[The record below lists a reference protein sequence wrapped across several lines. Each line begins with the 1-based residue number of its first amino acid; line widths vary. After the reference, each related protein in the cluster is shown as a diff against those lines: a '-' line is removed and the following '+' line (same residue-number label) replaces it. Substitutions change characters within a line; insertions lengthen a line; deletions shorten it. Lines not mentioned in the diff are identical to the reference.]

1 MSLVARELNYGLI
14 ECYMIK
20 ALIVDDEKSS
30 RSVLS
35 ELLKEFCPN
44 VFISGE
50 ASSAELAYEFILK
63 TPVDLVF
70 LDIQMP
76 TGNGF
81 TLLQKFD
88 ELPFDVVFVTS
99 YDQYAI
105 NAIKF
110 SALDYLLKPV
120 AIDLLKDAVAKAMD
134 RKSKRSH
141 SQPQVIN
148 LLQLVNAD
156 VLEKKIAVHQND
168 HVVFVKVSDIL
179 YIEGESNY
187 TSIKISSTETYTS
200 SKTLKEFEEYL
211 KNFDFFIR
219 IHKEVII
226 NVHHIAK
233 YSKGDPFI
241 IEMKDKKEFEAS
253 RRRKTEVLALLK

>member
-1 MSLVARELNYGLI
+1 
-14 ECYMIK
+14 MIN

-35 ELLKEFCPN
+35 ELLKEFCPD
-44 VFISGE
+44 VFIAGE
-50 ASSAELAYEFILK
+50 AASAEIAYEFIIK

-81 TLLQKFD
+81 TLLQKFV

-120 AIDLLKDAVAKAMD
+120 AIDLLKDAVAKAID
-134 RKSKRSH
+134 RKAKRSRT
-141 SQPQVIN
+141 QPQVVN

-156 VLEKKIAVHQND
+156 VIEKKIALHQND
-168 HVVFVKVSDIL
+168 NVVFVKIGDIL

-187 TSIKISSTETYTS
+187 TSIKISSNETYTS

-211 KNFDFFIR
+211 KSFDFFVR

-241 IEMKDKKEFEAS
+241 IEMIDKKEFEAS
-253 RRRKTEVLALLK
+253 RRRKTEVLAMLK

>member
-1 MSLVARELNYGLI
+1 
-14 ECYMIK
+14 MIN

-30 RSVLS
+30 RAVLIQ
-35 ELLKEFCPN
+35 LLKEFCPEVN
-44 VFISGE
+44 ILGE
-50 ASSAELAYEFILK
+50 ATSAQLAYDFILK

-81 TLLQKFD
+81 TLLQKFTV
-88 ELPFDVVFVTS
+88 LPFDVIFVTS

-120 AIDLLKDAVAKAMD
+120 AIDLLKDAVTKAIETKGK
-134 RKSKRSH
+134 KSNT
-141 SQPQVIN
+141 QPQVIN
-148 LLQLVNAD
+148 LLQLVDAD
-156 VLEKKIAVHQND
+156 VTEKKIALHQKD
-168 HVVFVKVSDIL
+168 AVRFVKVSDIL

-187 TSIKISSTETYTS
+187 TSITISTLEKYTS
-200 SKTLKEFEEYL
+200 SRTLKEFEEYL
-211 KNFDFFIR
+211 QSFDFFVR

-226 NVHHIAK
+226 NVHHIEK

-253 RRRKTEVLALLK
+253 RRRKQEVLSKLK

>member
-1 MSLVARELNYGLI
+1 
-14 ECYMIK
+14 MIR

-35 ELLKEFCPN
+35 QLLNEFCPD
-44 VFISGE
+44 VYIAGE
-50 ASSAELAYEFILK
+50 AASSEQAYEFLLN

-81 TLLQKFD
+81 TLLQKFT
-88 ELPFDVVFVTS
+88 ELPFDVIFVTS
-99 YDQYAI
+99 YDKYAI
-105 NAIKF
+105 DAIKF

-120 AIDLLKDAVAKAMD
+120 AIDSLKNAVAKAITLQN
-134 RKSKRSH
+134 KRNNFQSR
-141 SQPQVIN
+141 VVN
-148 LLQLVNAD
+148 LLQLVDAE
-156 VLEKKIAVHQND
+156 VIEKKIAIHQND
-168 HVVFVKVSDIL
+168 TVVFIKVSDII

-187 TSIKISSTETYTS
+187 TAITISTNESFTS

-211 KNFDFFIR
+211 KNFDFFVR

-253 RRRKTEVLALLK
+253 RRRKQEVLSKLR